1 MPYPYVFRIDR
12 HRSREWEVVSAYFE
26 YYKVFYHVA
35 NCRSITGAAEKLS
48 LTQPS
53 VTRAIKS
60 LESQLGLTLFLRS
73 KQGVMLTPEGQ
84 RLYDRIAPACE
95 QFFAAEEELSHIK
108 DMELGQI
115 RFSVDPIIMR
125 SDYFLEKLRIFRE
138 KHPRIF
144 IKMEHSR
151 PSLLKDA
158 SLGGLDFC
166 FFSALSELDMV
177 PGLTVQTLF
186 SYENVLV
193 VGQKFASFAG
203 RELTEHDLALIPA
216 IVFDQ
221 EDFPL
226 PLDPTAYPAESAAL
240 DVSTMDSQRQLTKAG
255 FGYTLIPRLCVED
268 ELQRGELLALDLK
281 DFPLQCTMTLITPN
295 TRPLSHAAQEFVQ
308 LFTPDTA
315 AELI

>member
-1 MPYPYVFRIDR
+1 MDGFE
-12 HRSREWEVVSAYFE
+12 SKEWEVLSAYFE
-26 YYKVFYHVA
+26 YYKVFYYVSR
-35 NCRSITGAAEKLS
+35 CRSITGAAEKLS

-73 KQGVMLTPEGQ
+73 KQGVALTPEGQ

-95 QFFAAEEELSHIK
+95 QFFAAEAELSQIK

-115 RFSVDPIIMR
+115 RFSVDPVIMR
-125 SDYFLEKLRIFRE
+125 SAYFYEKLHIFRE
-138 KHPRIF
+138 MHPRIF

-166 FFSALSELDMV
+166 FFSALSELPSL
-177 PGLTVQTLF
+177 PGLKVQPLF
-186 SYENVLV
+186 SYDNVLV
-193 VGQKFASFAG
+193 VGPEFASFAG
-203 RELTEHDLALIPA
+203 RELTIYDLALLPA

-221 EDFPL
+221 DDFPL
-226 PLDPTAYPAESAAL
+226 PVNRATYPAESVPL
-240 DVSTMDSQRQLTKAG
+240 DVSTMDMQIQLAKAG
-255 FGYTLIPRLCVED
+255 FGYTLIPRLRVEN
-268 ELQRGELLALDLK
+268 ELLSGELLALNLK
-281 DFPLQCTMTLITPN
+281 DFPLQCTMTLVTPSV
-295 TRPLSHAAQEFVQ
+295 RPLSHAAQEFVQ

-315 AELI
+315 AELS